1 MHPAPTR
8 FLAYV
13 DGSSLSNPGGPGGTG
28 FVVVDRVRPA
38 LRFGG
43 TRFTHDG
50 AHAVTN
56 NRMELRAVIEALDGL
71 PSAET
76 VEVVSDSRYVVDAL
90 SRWIH
95 GWRRKGW
102 RTAAGEPVLN
112 RDLIEAADARA
123 RDLAVRWT
131 WVRGHAGHAVN
142 EVVDGLAQAAAR
154 GIAGPTEED
163 VVAALRKISVLAP
176 RGA

>member
-1 MHPAPTR
+1 MLDAIFR
-8 FLAYV
+8 FHVYV

-28 FVVVDRVRPA
+28 FVVLDRERPA

-43 TRFTHDG
+43 TRFTEDG
-50 AHAVTN
+50 PHAVTN
-56 NRMELRAVIEALDGL
+56 NRMELRAVLEGL
-71 PSAET
+71 EGIPAGAS

-123 RDLAVRWT
+123 RELRVEFR

-142 EVVDGLAQAAAR
+142 EVVDALAQAAAR
-154 GIAGPTEED
+154 GIPGPTEAHVIE
-163 VVAALRKISVLAP
+163 ALREAAVF
-176 RGA
+176 